1 MMIISLFFFVFSF
14 LAYEVSYS
22 KKILKFLEKNE
33 EFIFATDFQTVF
45 CGTYFWDWLIQSVLC
60 GSSFCNWSPKSQKW
74 VLQ

>member
-1 MMIISLFFFVFSF
+1 MMTIPLVYFVFSF

-45 CGTYFWDWLIQSVLC
+45 CGTYF
-60 GSSFCNWSPKSQKW
+60 
-74 VLQ
+74 